1 MEGSCAA
8 LLIMYP
14 SVVGQYSAA
23 HPSPLGITSPWSTA
37 GSASPWST
45 AGPVSNSLQVR
56 NGSALVRG
64 GRICRT
70 ACAGAGPGRR
80 GAEWGMLLPHSAP
93 RPRIPIPT
101 PHPDSLQVLVLD
113 PEKGGG
119 GGEGGVASPRG
130 PEQRRLM
137 LPPARPHNHP
147 VLCVFITPPPPT
159 HQPTHPLAPVLHLSP
174 HPAHGFPPPPWP
186 LAPVSYVIPHSQSI
200 PLATRIQDDIEY
212 ELVPA
217 SETSCYTWAH
227 RSCSPLIWL

>member
-1 MEGSCAA
+1 MEVSCAA

-45 AGPVSNSLQVR
+45 EGPVSNSLQVR
-56 NGSALVRG
+56 NGRALVRG

-137 LPPARPHNHP
+137 LPPARPHNNP
-147 VLCVFITPPPPT
+147 VLCVFIPPPPHPPPT
-159 HQPTHPLAPVLHLSP
+159 HPALGPSPSLVAPSRARLSTP
-174 HPAHGFPPPPWP
+174 
-186 LAPVSYVIPHSQSI
+186 
-200 PLATRIQDDIEY
+200 PLATGAC
-212 ELVPA
+212 ELCDPA
-217 SETSCYTWAH
+217 FPINPSRYTYP
-227 RSCSPLIWL
+227 R

>member
-93 RPRIPIPT
+93 RPPVPHAPT
-101 PHPDSLQVLVLD
+101 PP
-113 PEKGGG
+113 
-119 GGEGGVASPRG
+119 
-130 PEQRRLM
+130 
-137 LPPARPHNHP
+137 
-147 VLCVFITPPPPT
+147 PPPPT
-159 HQPTHPLAPVLHLSP
+159 HQPTPPLAPVLHLSP